1 MEVLALTIEL
11 HFPVAQSLKEKRALL
26 RPLVDGIGNR
36 FTVSVAEVAY
46 QDLWQRA
53 EVGVAIVSGTAAVA
67 AEVGDEVERFVWSF
81 PEFEVTRIERQWMEV
96 DK

>member
-1 MEVLALTIEL
+1 MEVLALAIDV

-26 RPLVDGIGNR
+26 RPLIDGIGNR
-36 FTVSVAEVAY
+36 FTVSVAEVDY

-53 EVGVAIVSGTAAVA
+53 EVGVAIVSGTAKVA
-67 AEVGDEVERFVWSF
+67 TEVADEVERFVWSF
-81 PEFEVTRIERQWMEV
+81 PEFEVTRIERHWMEL